1 MKPTNH
7 LDIESIDALA
17 NAVNEFEGGM
27 VLVSHDMRLISQVA
41 KEIWICDNKTVTR
54 YDGSIEDF
62 KMDMRAQ
69 MGIDDK
75 PGQLKG
81 DASVSRKDNGESEPP
96 KKAVKK
102 TIDVVPPPR
111 KPAKDDDSATAAT
124 STTVSSFDTEPLR
137 RTLPS
142 SSVSDSA
149 PPQRKA
155 YVPPHLRNK

>member
-1 MKPTNH
+1 
-7 LDIESIDALA
+7 
-17 NAVNEFEGGM
+17 
-27 VLVSHDMRLISQVA
+27 MRLISQVA
-41 KEIWICDNKTVTR
+41 NEIWVCDNKTVTR
-54 YDGSIEDF
+54 YNGNIGNF

-69 MGIDDK
+69 MGIDEK

-81 DASVSRKDNGESEPP
+81 DASVAKKDNGNDLKP
-96 KKAVKK
+96 KKPTTKK

-124 STTVSSFDTEPLR
+124 STTISSFDTEPMR

-142 SSVSDSA
+142 SSATDSSA
-149 PPQRKA
+149 PQRKA

>member
-1 MKPTNH
+1 
-7 LDIESIDALA
+7 
-17 NAVNEFEGGM
+17 
-27 VLVSHDMRLISQVA
+27 MRLISQVA

-54 YDGSIEDF
+54 YKGNIENF

-69 MGIDDK
+69 MGIDEK

-81 DASVSRKDNGESEPP
+81 DASVAKKDNGNETKP
-96 KKAVKK
+96 KMPTAKK

-111 KPAKDDDSATAAT
+111 KAAKDDDSATAAT
-124 STTVSSFDTEPLR
+124 STTASSFDTEPMR

-142 SSVSDSA
+142 SAANNSA
-149 PPQRKA
+149 PAPQRKA